1 MTFFKKRWYHWFL
14 LLILLTGFLVRY
26 VNIMSL
32 SAGDD
37 HAFLIYWSRI
47 VSEAKEFGLSR
58 DLIHYL
64 LHGYT
69 NSIISLLLTQK
80 DSLIYAILYGLY
92 ENPEKITR
100 IIDVAILAVW
110 FKMVGYGIFHARML
124 SILFQLG
131 TVWMT
136 YLLTLRISRSQFI
149 SFSSLILMAFLPM
162 NVLFS
167 RFVSWHIFGSFFFIL
182 TIYIMVIGFDKRMK
196 EGKHLLFY
204 LSSILWGIAAI
215 SNTLIPFLIPLIVW
229 VYLWIVMRSSLIEKI
244 RMFLLWLWPGVFVLL
259 PAFIFLTIRFQEFYQ
274 RNVRY
279 DYWNQSL
286 FKKIMIQLVSWND
299 IMGLTLMI
307 CIILGIILALK
318 VVRENRALSIPLLW
332 LLSQFILFSF
342 ISTETLFRA
351 HLNAVPPLVF
361 FTSFFIGSALSRIE
375 RKDLAAPK
383 KVCLRVVLF
392 VILFILFLP
401 NSVTLCKVVKNPY
414 YNPFKY
420 GDYER
425 YLNPLKAES
434 KLVNFIEKKLPLG
447 SVIFISSRFIHSM
460 NAQQSDKGKYIF
472 VNLTALYLN
481 QTEKDYKC
489 HLKRFYIGYREDS
502 PQYIVTRH
510 SELPLEYLKV
520 FEPSAHFVLVLEIH
534 DYKLFKIELPSH
546 FECDGQTL

>member
-14 LLILLTGFLVRY
+14 PLILLTGFLVRY

-69 NSIISLLLTQK
+69 NSIISLLLTQQ

-149 SFSSLILMAFLPM
+149 SFLSLILMAFLPT

-167 RFVSWHIFGSFFFIL
+167 RFVSWHTFGSFFFIL
-182 TIYIMVIGFDKRMK
+182 TIYVMVIGFDKRIK

-204 LSSILWGIAAI
+204 LSSLLWGIAAI

-229 VYLWIVMRSSLIEKI
+229 VYLWIVVRDNLKEKI
-244 RMFLLWLWPGVFVLL
+244 KIFLFWLWPGVVVLL
-259 PAFIFLTIRFQEFYQ
+259 PAFVFLTTRFQEFYQ
-274 RNVRY
+274 RNIRY

-286 FKKIMIQLVSWND
+286 YKKIIIQLASWND

-307 CIILGIILALK
+307 CVTLGVILALK
-318 VVRENRALSIPLLW
+318 MVRENRSLSIPLLW
-332 LLSQFILFSF
+332 LLFQFILFSF
-342 ISTETLFRA
+342 ISTETLFRT
-351 HLNAVPPLVF
+351 HLNAIPPLVF
-361 FTSFFIGSALSRIE
+361 FASFFIGSALSRVE
-375 RKDLAAPK
+375 RKDLATSK
-383 KVCLRVVLF
+383 KVYLRVGML

-420 GDYER
+420 SNYES
-425 YLNPLKAES
+425 YLHPLKAES
-434 KLVNFIEKKLPLG
+434 ELVDFIEEKLPLG
-447 SVIFISSRFIHSM
+447 SVIFFSSRFIHSM
-460 NAQQSDKGKYIF
+460 NVQLSDKDKYTF

-481 QTEKDYKC
+481 QTGKNYKC
-489 HLKRFYIGYREDS
+489 HLKRFYKGYRENS
-502 PQYIVTRH
+502 PQCIVIKY
-510 SELPLEYLKV
+510 SKLPLEYFKTL
-520 FEPSAHFVLVLEIH
+520 EPSAHFVLLLEIH
-534 DYKLFKIELPSH
+534 DYKLYEIELPSH
-546 FECDGQTL
+546 FEINGKTL